1 MKIYLNCYFEC
12 DIVALRHKLN
22 TAYQKG
28 MCFYYL
34 VKTHFPFCHSLW
46 YAKVCVATNGVVC
59 FSACSSVWGYTLFY
73 FFNYWGANMS
83 ELAFYSIV
91 IIICSI
97 ALIFCIFG
105 LVITYKRYKEELK
118 RIKEQAEEEKKL
130 KENIM
135 KYIYPEKEYSKTYY
149 LVKRGQILAKA
160 ITIKDDKNIIIAYEP
175 KKIIFTSASVGG
187 IRTGGI
193 DTVGGYTYSA
203 GEVENGKCQ
212 IVFFREKVIE
222 RIQLTPKLYKDAI
235 KSDIKQYV
243 DNKMQIIIN
252 NEFYGGIEA
261 LNYFNIN
268 DPVGSLAIQEMA
280 KSGYPNRKKCEAII
294 RWICSEY

>member
-1 MKIYLNCYFEC
+1 
-12 DIVALRHKLN
+12 
-22 TAYQKG
+22 
-28 MCFYYL
+28 
-34 VKTHFPFCHSLW
+34 
-46 YAKVCVATNGVVC
+46 
-59 FSACSSVWGYTLFY
+59 
-73 FFNYWGANMS
+73 MS

-149 LVKRGQILAKA
+149 KVKRWQILAKA

-222 RIQLTPKLYKDAI
+222 RIQLTPKLYK
-235 KSDIKQYV
+235 
-243 DNKMQIIIN
+243 
-252 NEFYGGIEA
+252 EA

-294 RWICSEY
+294 RWICSEN